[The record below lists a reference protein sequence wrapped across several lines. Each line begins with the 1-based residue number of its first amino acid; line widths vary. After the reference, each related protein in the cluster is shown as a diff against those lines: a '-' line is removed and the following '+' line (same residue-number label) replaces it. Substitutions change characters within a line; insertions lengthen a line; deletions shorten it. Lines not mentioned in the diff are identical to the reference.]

1 MSFTRFH
8 DDPAR
13 IQKQLQESTDQGN
26 YMINVPGNGT
36 HPCFMTDP
44 YIRMQKWG
52 ANLHRNPIALEND
65 LRGMNQ
71 RYCRDSIAAS
81 SAENAAYSHSV
92 PNEYPICNTVTE
104 QPRADNPAWMLRG
117 LENSRTPQ
125 HLLEDPQTHTS
136 MPFECYVHSRI
147 VEKDQ
152 HTTVMPSLKDD

>member
-1 MSFTRFH
+1 
-8 DDPAR
+8 
-13 IQKQLQESTDQGN
+13 
-26 YMINVPGNGT
+26 
-36 HPCFMTDP
+36 
-44 YIRMQKWG
+44 
-52 ANLHRNPIALEND
+52 
-65 LRGMNQ
+65 MNQ

-81 SAENAAYSHSV
+81 SAENAAYKHSV
-92 PNEYPICNTVTE
+92 ANEYPVCNTVTE
-104 QPRADNPAWMLRG
+104 QPRAENPAWMLRG